1 MHCSVNSSGV
11 MQQLQKQEALGDGGA
26 GADTGTASQK
36 GLTKMSS
43 STTST
48 EPCSAAWCSGVQLPW
63 SFITISCLPAASRRD
78 ATMSTWPI
86 SAAKCRG
93 VCRLLDVLHTLAF
106 CWMSIF
112 TSGNQ
117 PVDTKQNQTVSVVLQ
132 TLVFCWMSILQPATT
147 SLNSEQGSVDSVS
160 CIRAE
165 MVTLMLDGEL
175 NDRSS
180 TS

>member
-1 MHCSVNSSGV
+1 
-11 MQQLQKQEALGDGGA
+11 MQQLRKRGILVAVVLVQSHKGG
-26 GADTGTASQK
+26 SQRGSQR

-43 STTST
+43 STMST

-78 ATMSTWPI
+78 ATTSTWPI

-112 TSGNQ
+112 TNGNQ
-117 PVDTKQNQTVSVVLQ
+117 PVHHTQNSVKHSASHAAHISPLLDEHPHHPRQPAWPSYKTVPTVSLMLH
-132 TLVFCWMSILQPATT
+132 TFAYCWMSTDQPT
-147 SLNSEQGSVDSVS
+147 SNQPDQ
-160 CIRAE
+160 
-165 MVTLMLDGEL
+165 
-175 NDRSS
+175 
-180 TS
+180 